1 MAVPFKL
8 SDLIPNVLYKL
19 EQPFTFH
26 DGKEAHLFTA
36 EELFLYADDKLL
48 HSLNDGALIAPK
60 VLQKA
65 RINLLPPSKWEKS

>member
-8 SDLIPNVLYKL
+8 GDLIPNVLYKL
-19 EQPFTFH
+19 EKPLTVMTGNET
-26 DGKEAHLFTA
+26 DVFTA

-48 HSLNDGALIAPK
+48 HSLVDGAKISPK

-65 RINLLPPSKWEKS
+65 RINLIPISKWEKR

>member
-19 EQPFTFH
+19 EKPLTVMTGTET
-26 DGKEAHLFTA
+26 DVFTA

-48 HSLNDGALIAPK
+48 HSLVDGAKISPK

-65 RINLLPPSKWEKS
+65 GIKLLSPSQWEKI